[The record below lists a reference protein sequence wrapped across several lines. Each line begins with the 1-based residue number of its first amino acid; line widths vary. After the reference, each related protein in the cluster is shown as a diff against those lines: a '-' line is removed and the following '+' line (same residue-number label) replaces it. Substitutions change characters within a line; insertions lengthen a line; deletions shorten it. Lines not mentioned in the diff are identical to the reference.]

1 MWSTVHNGPTT
12 TRFRRAEEQA
22 KISPVDVDEITE
34 VIYEKFSEF
43 IAKPIKYEITESQIE
58 TNGDV
63 KICYKSL
70 KDKYRLADERDIVW
84 MKFTKDNYL
93 GVVADSNDINF
104 DIPNHRNMYDEKR
117 ENGRWKYNSSGILIH
132 YLGKEWDSS
141 FVLICPIIKFPEGKN
156 RHFIERSIGDFLIK
170 NNIPIL
176 DYYSHRIGN

>member
-12 TRFRRAEEQA
+12 TRFRRVEEQA

-141 FVLICPIIKFPEGKN
+141 FVLICPIIKFPEEKN
-156 RHFIERSIGDFLIK
+156 GILLKKAYVIFL
-170 NNIPIL
+170 
-176 DYYSHRIGN
+176 

>member
-1 MWSTVHNGPTT
+1 MWNTVHNGST

-22 KISPVDVDEITE
+22 KILPVDVDEITE
-34 VIYEKFSEF
+34 VIYKEFSEF
-43 IAKPIKYEITESQIE
+43 IAKPIKYKITESQIE
-58 TNGDV
+58 TNGVVTID
-63 KICYKSL
+63 YKCL

-104 DIPNHRNMYDEKR
+104 DIPNDRNMYDEKR
-117 ENGRWKYNSSGILIH
+117 ENGLWKYNSSGILIH

-156 RHFIERSIGDFLIK
+156 RHFIEKSIGDFLIEK
-170 NNIPIL
+170 NIPIL
-176 DYYSHRIGN
+176 DYYSHKIGN

>member
-1 MWSTVHNGPTT
+1 MWNTVHNGST

-22 KISPVDVDEITE
+22 KILPVDVDEITE
-34 VIYEKFSEF
+34 VIYKEFSEF
-43 IAKPIKYEITESQIE
+43 IAKPIKYKITESQIE
-58 TNGDV
+58 TNGVVTID
-63 KICYKSL
+63 YKCL

-104 DIPNHRNMYDEKR
+104 DIPNDRNMYDEKR
-117 ENGRWKYNSSGILIH
+117 ENGLWKYNSSGILIH

-156 RHFIERSIGDFLIK
+156 RHFIEKSIGDFLIEK
-170 NNIPIL
+170 SIPIL
-176 DYYSHRIGN
+176 DYYSHRIGY